1 MAFLRRSDRCQVTGM
16 KTFYVLS
23 GFLIK
28 YRLDSPKCMEPPLK
42 KQQAHQLVCGLI
54 CRMVGGGMWGG
65 RLCDGAGEGTEGG
78 GLVSITMR
86 ATAALPLTTL

>member
-1 MAFLRRSDRCQVTGM
+1 
-16 KTFYVLS
+16 
-23 GFLIK
+23 
-28 YRLDSPKCMEPPLK
+28 MEPPLK

-54 CRMVGGGMWGG
+54 CRMVGGCGG

>member
-1 MAFLRRSDRCQVTGM
+1 
-16 KTFYVLS
+16 
-23 GFLIK
+23 
-28 YRLDSPKCMEPPLK
+28 MEPPLK

-54 CRMVGGGMWGG
+54 CRMVGGGMWGDDYVMG
-65 RLCDGAGEGTEGG
+65 LGAGEGTEGG

>member
-1 MAFLRRSDRCQVTGM
+1 
-16 KTFYVLS
+16 
-23 GFLIK
+23 
-28 YRLDSPKCMEPPLK
+28 MEPPLK